1 MNLLRRIKILLATR
15 KIIKNW
21 LSAGIIY
28 FLTNIGLIRLTNIEI
43 ICNDGSRSLLL
54 MSTYSRLVNDYYDGH
69 IVAYNCRNKTVTYLN
84 GVKIPVEELE
94 ESVVEQAIKHG
105 WFYDLSCKCWY
116 RENVRFKHLR
126 STILEVF
133 NYGEYDQFDVRNK
146 VVIDVGAY
154 IGDSAIY
161 FALKGA
167 KKVIAIEPHPG
178 AYAEMLININLNK
191 LINRIIPIN
200 AGLASRPGKICPQ
213 DLVKNTTMIYYKS
226 NMCGEGIPIIT
237 LAEVL
242 RQYGDNDDMVLKM
255 DCEGCEYDV
264 ILNDYNNVNKFNEIY
279 FEYHAHTVNK
289 PVDVLLEKLSGD
301 FTCSHVFIDNYYHI
315 HNMSSEDLGIIKC
328 ERKK

>member
-1 MNLLRRIKILLATR
+1 M
-15 KIIKNW
+15 
-21 LSAGIIY
+21 SA
-28 FLTNIGLIRLTNIEI
+28 
-43 ICNDGSRSLLL
+43 
-54 MSTYSRLVNDYYDGH
+54 YSQLVNDYYDGYM
-69 IVAYNCRNKTVTYLN
+69 VAYNCRNKTATYLN
-84 GVKIPVEELE
+84 GVEIPVEELE
-94 ESVVEQAIKHG
+94 ESLAGQAIKHG
-105 WFYDLSCKCWY
+105 WFYGLSCKCWY
-116 RENVRFKHLR
+116 RENVRFKHLKYW
-126 STILEVF
+126 ILKIF
-133 NYGEYDQFDVRNK
+133 NYGEYSQLDVRNK

-154 IGDSAIY
+154 VGDSAIY

-191 LINRIIPIN
+191 LVDRIIPIN

-213 DLVKNTTMIYYKS
+213 DFVKNTIGYYKP
-226 NMCGEGIPIIT
+226 NMCEEGIPIIT

-264 ILNDYNNVNKFNEIY
+264 ILNNYDNVNKFNEIY
-279 FEYHAHTVNK
+279 FEYHAYKVNK

-315 HNMSSEDLGIIKC
+315 HNMSIEDRGIIKC